1 MSPPS
6 QPYNQTSVNSPARS
20 SLLVVA
26 ALWLP
31 QPSSLVSILQVVY
44 GKTIIYLTKTIA
56 PPAAKHRMQGGIWG
70 SKNKIGYGIFMFFNS
85 LGFKLSFHTI
95 HILTPK
101 FPLKPELILCFL
113 AIYTTYDTAVIAITP
128 DGMRLFVNLTT
139 AILPAV
145 IALTAYCLRQFR
157 KRLTERSTRP

>member
-1 MSPPS
+1 M
-6 QPYNQTSVNSPARS
+6 
-20 SLLVVA
+20 
-26 ALWLP
+26 
-31 QPSSLVSILQVVY
+31 SILEVVY
-44 GKTIIYLTKTIA
+44 GKTIIYLTKAIA

-85 LGFKLSFHTI
+85 LGFKLSFHMI

-113 AIYTTYDTAVIAITP
+113 AINTTYDTAVIAITP

-145 IALTAYCLRQFR
+145 IALTAYCLTQFR